1 MRLLLD
7 TQLVYWWQADQVRLP
22 DSARQLIE
30 QNDDAV
36 MVSRVSQWELAIK
49 ASVGKLRID
58 LPLFTEQVSVIGFS
72 WLPIES
78 HHVLQVATLPLYN
91 DHKDP
96 FDRLLVAQ
104 SLSEPLILLTTDAR
118 LARYGSTVRV
128 VA

>member
-1 MRLLLD
+1 
-7 TQLVYWWQADQVRLP
+7 
-22 DSARQLIE
+22 LIE
-30 QNDDAV
+30 QNDDEV

-49 ASVGKLRID
+49 TSVGKLRID
-58 LPLFTEQVSVIGFS
+58 LPL
-72 WLPIES
+72 
-78 HHVLQVATLPLYN
+78 YN
-91 DHKDP
+91 DHRDP